1 MRRVVPICSL
11 ILIVVTFLHPA
22 SAQTAKPTCD
32 PATLIKQAAAL
43 AATGDP
49 AKDME
54 ALLTLRDSISAAN
67 IACNGMTFEGKGSKV
82 IGPFEVKQGFYK
94 GTITGG
100 GTVLASVEA
109 VRGCG
114 ESYEAPDML
123 LTKTT
128 DNEAGESTM
137 KVKQTCTIVIEVAI
151 ATGPWKITLE
161 PL

>member
-1 MRRVVPICSL
+1 MRRVVLVITL
-11 ILIVVTFLHPA
+11 ILVVVTLIHPA
-22 SAQTAKPTCD
+22 QAQTAKPVCD
-32 PATLIKQAAAL
+32 PAAVIKQAAAL
-43 AATGDP
+43 ASTGDT
-49 AKDME
+49 AKDMK
-54 ALLTLRDSISAAN
+54 ALISLRDAISAAN

-82 IGPFEVKQGFYK
+82 IGPFEVAQGFYK

-100 GTVLASVEA
+100 GMLMASVEA
-109 VRGCG
+109 VRDCG

-128 DNEAGESTM
+128 DNEASEATM
-137 KVKQTCTIVIEVAI
+137 KVKKTCTIVIEVSI